1 MKVSFLTSSGCGQSV
16 QESNQQKP
24 KLVVAVDATFV
35 PMSFFNEQKQL
46 DGFEVDLI
54 REVVE
59 NAGFDY
65 ELVNV
70 EWGGLFGGLIT
81 KKFDMVISSVSIL
94 EERKN
99 RMAFS
104 IPYIQ
109 SGVAILVRKDIQGI
123 ETIEDLE
130 RKNSVVGA
138 QINTTSFFFLER
150 FPGIQ
155 SKAYEKFGHALIDLE
170 NKAIDAAVGDSAQVN
185 YYFKKNKEL
194 NDTARLLGSRMT
206 SEDYGIVLRKDDHEL
221 KLKIDSSLTNLLEN
235 GTVKK
240 LHAKWDL
247 GELMTVP
254 RP

>member
-109 SGVAILVRKDIQGI
+109 SGVAILVRKDIQEI
-123 ETIEDLE
+123 ETIADLE
-130 RKNSVVGA
+130 RKKSVVGA

-150 FPGIQ
+150 LVI
-155 SKAYEKFGHALIDLE
+155 
-170 NKAIDAAVGDSAQVN
+170 
-185 YYFKKNKEL
+185 
-194 NDTARLLGSRMT
+194 
-206 SEDYGIVLRKDDHEL
+206 
-221 KLKIDSSLTNLLEN
+221 
-235 GTVKK
+235 
-240 LHAKWDL
+240 
-247 GELMTVP
+247 
-254 RP
+254 